1 MAELEIGLEEVGL
14 QPVDRIRIQLVL
26 AQGLGGG
33 SGECQ
38 VGVWFHIHAR
48 YCCNANSCIP
58 PSHIA
63 VAWVCRNACGVF
75 SGDRIPDRSNRR
87 ANPRASAW

>member
-1 MAELEIGLEEVGL
+1 VAELELGLEEVGL

-38 VGVWFHIHAR
+38 VGAELALQRRLVQRVDGRGGQAGVDQRHRRRLVTKDGHDRLQAG
-48 YCCNANSCIP
+48 APLAS
-58 PSHIA
+58 
-63 VAWVCRNACGVF
+63 WVPMV
-75 SGDRIPDRSNRR
+75 
-87 ANPRASAW
+87 